1 MNHQQMGVKMKNTF
15 FNRTVMSALAV
26 GLSSLLLGGCA
37 TGPNANPQDPL
48 EPLNRGIY
56 RFNDAVD
63 SAVLKP
69 VATGYRDTMP
79 SPVRTGVNNF
89 FGNLRDAWSS
99 VNGVLQG
106 RPKEAA
112 EDFMRVNVN
121 TVFGLFGLIDIASD
135 MGIQRTS
142 MDFGQTLG
150 KWGVGSGPYLVLP
163 LLGPSNVRD
172 TAGLVVDMQ
181 ADPVAQG
188 GEAIA
193 TRNSAIALRAVDTR
207 AGLLGTSE
215 LLEQAALD
223 KYSFTRDAYLQNRD
237 EKVNG
242 PRKEERYD
250 Q

>member
-1 MNHQQMGVKMKNTF
+1 MKNA
-15 FNRTVMSALAV
+15 FNVRSGRAVLAV
-26 GLSSLLLGGCA
+26 SMAVLLLGGCA
-37 TGPNANPQDPL
+37 SGPNANPQDPL
-48 EPLNRGIY
+48 EPLNRGVY

-63 SAVLKP
+63 TAVLKP
-69 VATGYRDTMP
+69 VATGYRDTLP
-79 SPVRTGVNNF
+79 SPVRTGVSNF

-99 VNGVLQG
+99 LNGLLQG
-106 RPKEAA
+106 KPREAA

-135 MGIQRTS
+135 MGIPRTT
-142 MDFGQTLG
+142 MDFGQTMG

-181 ADPVAQG
+181 GDPVAQG

-207 AGLLGTSE
+207 AGLLGTTD

-223 KYSFTRDAYLQNRD
+223 KYSFVRDAYMQRRD
-237 EKVNG
+237 EAVNG

-250 Q
+250 E